1 MLLKKGDEMID
12 SNLIADYWNLFVNRR
27 AYTLQSSR
35 PHPNSGRH
43 HYFRPKDRHLG
54 KNVALTPAMIAQ
66 HLEGRMTIGLY
77 AINPTTQR
85 CKWIVID
92 SDYQQA
98 LEDLIKLQRELKQDG
113 IEAALERSRRGGH
126 LWIFTATPLLARE
139 CRVYVYSLATRLQLA
154 VKGVGLT
161 EGIEVFPRHDSLK
174 PSEFGNAI
182 RGPLGVHQA
191 DKKRYWFYGADY
203 TLEAQM
209 NYVKELRKLTEPQL
223 TLLVAG
229 LPVPQQPYEGKPSDW
244 DQCNAGQPQPQ
255 FRILD
260 HLQVRR
266 KSGRNYWARCP
277 SCSLHGQDRSGDNLA
292 ISVDD
297 PRKYKCWAGCTKEMI
312 REALGCPVKVAVS
325 HQHSAFSS

>member
-1 MLLKKGDEMID
+1 MID
-12 SNLIADYWNLFVNRR
+12 KNLIADYWNLFVNRR

-43 HYFRPKDRHLG
+43 YYFRPKDRHSG

-66 HLEGRMTIGLY
+66 HLEGKLTIGLY

-92 SDYQQA
+92 ADYPQA
-98 LEDLIKLQRELKQDG
+98 LEDLIKLQWELKQDG
-113 IEAALERSRRGGH
+113 IDAALEKSRRGGH
-126 LWIFTATPLLARE
+126 LWIFAATPLLARD
-139 CRVYVYSLATRLQLA
+139 CRLYVYSLAARLKLA
-154 VKGVGLT
+154 VKGVSLA

-174 PSEFGNAI
+174 PGEFGNAI

-209 NYVKELRKLTEPQL
+209 NYLKELRKLTEPQL
-223 TLLVAG
+223 TSLVAS
-229 LPVPQQPYEGKPSDW
+229 LAVPQESCEGKTCRVGSTQRPSTH
-244 DQCNAGQPQPQ
+244 GRQ

-260 HLQVRR
+260 HVEVRR
-266 KSGRNYWARCP
+266 KSGRNYWTQLSFMRAAWPGPQRRQPGDLGGRP
-277 SCSLHGQDRSGDNLA
+277 SQIQVLGWLHEG
-292 ISVDD
+292 DD
-297 PRKYKCWAGCTKEMI
+297 PRS
-312 REALGCPVKVAVS
+312 LGVS
-325 HQHSAFSS
+325 SER

>member
-1 MLLKKGDEMID
+1 VISSD
-12 SNLIADYWNLFVNRR
+12 LIADYWNLFVNRR

-43 HYFRPKDRHLG
+43 HYFRPKDRDSG
-54 KNVALTPAMIAQ
+54 KNVALTLATIAR
-66 HLEGRMTIGLY
+66 HLEGQLTIGLY

-92 SDYQQA
+92 ADYPQA
-98 LEDLIKLQRELKQDG
+98 PEDLIKLQSELKQDG
-113 IEAALERSRRGGH
+113 IDAALEKSRRGGH
-126 LWIFTATPLLARE
+126 LWIFAGTPVLARD
-139 CRVYVYSLATRLQLA
+139 CRLYVYSLAARLKLP
-154 VKGVGLT
+154 VKGVSLA

-174 PSEFGNAI
+174 PGEFGNAI

-203 TLEAQM
+203 TLEAQVS
-209 NYVKELRKLTEPQL
+209 YLKDLRKVSEQQL
-223 TLLVAG
+223 TSLLAA
-229 LPVPQQPYEGKPSDW
+229 LPLPQESCEGEPAEW
-244 DQCNAGQPQPQ
+244 DQHNRGQAQPE

-260 HLQVRR
+260 HVQVRR
-266 KSGRNYWARCP
+266 KSGRNYWTRCP
-277 SCSLHGQDRSGDNLA
+277 SCELHGQDRSGDNLA

-312 REALGCPVKVAVS
+312 REALGCPVKVAFS
-325 HQHSAFSS
+325 HK